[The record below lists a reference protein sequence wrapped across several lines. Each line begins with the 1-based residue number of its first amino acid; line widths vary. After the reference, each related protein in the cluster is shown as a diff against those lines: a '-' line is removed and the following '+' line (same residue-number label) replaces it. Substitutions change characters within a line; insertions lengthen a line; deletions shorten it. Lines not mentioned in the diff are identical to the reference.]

1 MKRNLKEK
9 LMETQD
15 TLPKQQQKI
24 CKFIINHIDDVS
36 TMTIKKLSEESG
48 VGTTTI
54 LRFIDKVGY
63 KKYPDF
69 KNDVIKYNFN
79 NKTNTWWHLKQSLEE
94 MDGAENSLVK
104 VGKSSIEDI
113 ESVLRE
119 VDTKDYEAFLKILLN
134 ADTVHFLGMRTS
146 KSLALYFEMMVRGIL
161 DNLNQLSLNS
171 DLIYDEL
178 LKFREQDTLII
189 IALSPY
195 SKQTIDFVKYCRK
208 HLNINIGVIT
218 DLETCP
224 AIQDSDAHL
233 IAGQSKNRYSIIPAM
248 TLIESL
254 IIDLGKNQP
263 ESVNEISRLNEI
275 HREND
280 ITTI

>member
-1 MKRNLKEK
+1 MKEK
-9 LMETQD
+9 LIEIQD
-15 TLPKQQQKI
+15 ELPKQQQKI
-24 CKFIINHIDDVS
+24 CKFIINHLDDVS
-36 TMTIKKLSEESG
+36 TMTIKDLSENSG

-54 LRFIDKVGY
+54 LRFIDKIGY

-79 NKTNTWWHLKQSLEE
+79 NKANTWWHLKKSLEE
-94 MDGAENSLVK
+94 IDGAENSIVN

-113 ESVLRE
+113 ESMLRDIDIE
-119 VDTKDYEAFLKILLN
+119 EYETFLKLLLYS
-134 ADTVHFLGMRTS
+134 DKVHFLGMRTS
-146 KSLALYFEMMVRGIL
+146 KSLALYFEMMLRGIL
-161 DNLNQLSLNS
+161 DNLNQLSLNA

-178 LKFREQDTLII
+178 LKFKEGDTLLV
-189 IALSPY
+189 IAISPY
-195 SKQTIDFVKYCRK
+195 SKQTIDFVKYCREN
-208 HLNINIGVIT
+208 LDINIVVIT

-224 AIQDSDAHL
+224 IIQDSDAHL
-233 IAGQSKNRYSIIPAM
+233 ISGQSKNRYSIIPAL

-263 ESVNEISRLNEI
+263 DSVDKISRLNDI

-280 ITTI
+280 ITTL